1 GQTTYTWTGATSSDW
16 TVSTN
21 WNPTRSSPRSSD
33 LLVFDKGG
41 TLTVTSVQTESI
53 ERLTASNN
61 TILTLTA
68 SHSEETLTITNG
80 VNNDLVVNSG
90 SSLTIGTR
98 LNITLGLGAS
108 ANIIGTMTISSGQT
122 FTCGNSSTLS
132 ISGTITNSGNIS
144 IGVSST
150 ASISGTIINSGTI
163 NKSSSSTIIFASGGI
178 YQHSQNGGTVPTA
191 TWNANSTCLITG
203 TTSTLPSGM
212 GQTFGHLT
220 WNCTG
225 QTTSDPLNNVFT
237 VGGNF
242 TLNSSGESSQLRLLD
257 GTTNITGNYSQT
269 GGSIWVGCD
278 YASTINIGGNFSLT
292 GGTFLVTNNVASS
305 LNVAGNF
312 THTAGTITETGAS
325 GNIVFNGSEIQNYT
339 GGGTISNTIDFTINN
354 PAGIILLSSAT
365 FPAALIMTN
374 GNITTGAN
382 TLSLGT
388 STSNQGTL
396 SRTSGTIIGN
406 FRRWFSAGTISNVL
420 FPIGT
425 STNYRPVNISFT
437 GAITTGGTLTTF
449 FTATNPGTTGL
460 PLFDGITEI
469 INAGKEGYW
478 TINTG
483 DGLTGGVYS
492 LDLTADGFTGVS
504 IVSSLRLLKRA
515 TGGNWTLNGTHSN
528 GTGTITTPVV
538 HRTGMSGFSEF
549 GVGSASDN
557 PLPVELSSFSA
568 SIIGSAVKLSWRTE
582 TEVNNY
588 GFEVERASSSPASAP
603 DGTTPLQVWGKIGFV
618 EGYGNSNSPKDY
630 SFIDASVV
638 SGTYSYRL
646 KQIDIDGQF
655 EYSKIIEVNLGAANK
670 YELAQN
676 FPNPFNPNT
685 SIKFTLPETGNVKLT
700 VYNML
705 GQEIATFVNGVKEA
719 GTHIINFNAEEL
731 NSGIYMYRIESNG
744 FNEVRKMTLIK

>member
-1 GQTTYTWTGATSSDW
+1 MTKFGLLFSIIISISQLAWGQTTYTWTGATSTDW

-21 WNPTRSSPRSSD
+21 WNPTRSLPRSSD

-41 TLTVTSVQTESI
+41 TLTVTSVETESI

-61 TILTLTA
+61 TNLTLTA

-90 SSLTIGTR
+90 SLLTIGTR
-98 LNITLGLGAS
+98 LNIALGLGAS

-132 ISGTITNSGNIS
+132 ISGTTTNSGNIS

-150 ASISGTIINSGTI
+150 VSISGTIINSGTI

-220 WNCTG
+220 WNCTD
-225 QTTSDPLNNVFT
+225 QTTSDPLNNFFT

-292 GGTFLVTNNVASS
+292 GGTFLVTNNVAST

-312 THTAGTITETGAS
+312 THTAGTITETGTS
-325 GNIVFNGSEIQNYT
+325 GNIVFNGSGIQNYT

-354 PAGIILLSSAT
+354 SAGITLLSSAT

-388 STSNQGTL
+388 STSNLGTL
-396 SRTSGTIIGN
+396 SRSSGTIIGN

-437 GAITTGGTLTTF
+437 SAPTSGGTLTSF
-449 FTATNPGTTGL
+449 FTESDPGTNGL
-460 PLFDGITEI
+460 PLSDGGTSIIT
-469 INAGKEGYW
+469 AGKEGYW
-478 TINTG
+478 TINAG
-483 DGLTGGVYS
+483 DGLSGGVYS

-504 IVSSLRLLKRA
+504 VVSSLRLLKRA
-515 TGGNWTLNGTHSN
+515 TAGSWTVQGSHSA
-528 GTGTITTPVV
+528 GTGTTITPVV

-549 GVGSASDN
+549 GVGGASDN

-568 SIIGSAVKLSWRTE
+568 SVIGSAVKLSWRTE

-588 GFEVERASSSPASAP
+588 GFEILRQGHTSTSLSVTDWE
-603 DGTTPLQVWGKIGFV
+603 KIGFV

-630 SFIDASVV
+630 SFTDASVV
-638 SGTYSYRL
+638 SGTYSY
-646 KQIDIDGQF
+646 D
-655 EYSKIIEVNLGAANK
+655 
-670 YELAQN
+670 
-676 FPNPFNPNT
+676 
-685 SIKFTLPETGNVKLT
+685 
-700 VYNML
+700 
-705 GQEIATFVNGVKEA
+705 
-719 GTHIINFNAEEL
+719 
-731 NSGIYMYRIESNG
+731 
-744 FNEVRKMTLIK
+744 